1 MTHDEMND
9 LKRSIR
15 DLVDK
20 TLRCDAINDE
30 RTKLTYELDA
40 LIEATK
46 TARAHIKAVLQQ
58 HHIYRPILVDRYG
71 SQTQIVGLVDDVV
84 SVDEA
89 VWINQLQDVYPVDPL
104 PASDTPTE
112 AIAERPSPVDETAE
126 FESAVAVRKDGKIV
140 GFMMP

>member
-30 RTKLTYELDA
+30 RTKLTYELYD
-40 LIEATK
+40 LIEATNI
-46 TARAHIKAVLQQ
+46 ARAHIKAVLQQ
-58 HHIYRPILVDRYG
+58 HHIYRPILVDRHGY
-71 SQTQIVGLVDDVV
+71 QTQVV
-84 SVDEA
+84 RYVDEKLLIDEA
-89 VWINQLQDVYPVDPL
+89 IWLHNLQDVCPVDPL

-112 AIAERPSPVDETAE
+112 AIADRPSPVDETAE

-140 GFMMP
+140 GFMTP